1 MYDFIDTT
9 QAQASAGSSLPAEA
23 MSYNGVYLEN
33 EIAGYRTLSV
43 SGRELMGSE
52 VKDETKDG
60 IDGSKYISKRYPA
73 RTITVKYMLSVSS
86 DSEFRNAFNK
96 MNQLLSAEQV
106 KIIFNDEPDK
116 YFIGTKVGNSEV
128 DSGRNTVT
136 GEIEIYCTDPRKYSL
151 SQKEFLA
158 SVNSHG
164 ILEAIVQNKGTV
176 PVSVDYEI
184 TNNAETGYIGIVSD
198 QGVMQYGK
206 IDEADGENY
215 KQNENLVYLDDFIN
229 APDDTNGTDVMH
241 PTYGCKG
248 TLSTAIWYGKRFLKF
263 GTKGDTVGNANGGL
277 RTIIIPADSEGKTGS
292 KNFYAYLH
300 LIFCA
305 GAMGQTGE
313 MCVNFLTSDNK
324 MIAGLNWYKTD
335 TSGNAGCY
343 QLLANGKLLRQ
354 YNFTASQL
362 FSENPWFGEW
372 GNCCVKKEAE
382 NLTFFWYGSYPQ
394 FVVPEVENM
403 ECAKI
408 QISMKQWGD
417 RSGSKF
423 VTCMGIDAFSFQK
436 MYVEKWRDVPNR
448 YPEGSICRVDGEN
461 SHFYV
466 NDMHTPGDE
475 ILGTQYFKAPPGE
488 STIKFYTSEWTT
500 QIPTIKVKIREA
512 WL

>member
-116 YFIGTKVGNSEV
+116 YFIGTKVGNTEV

-158 SVNSHG
+158 SVNSDG

-184 TNNAETGYIGIVSD
+184 VNNAETGYVGIVSD
-198 QGVMQYGK
+198 NGVMQYGK

-215 KQNENLVYLDDFIN
+215 QQNEKLVTIEDFIN
-229 APDDTNGTDVMH
+229 SPDDITGTDIMH
-241 PTYGCKG
+241 PTYGAKG
-248 TLSTAIWYGKRFLKF
+248 TLSTATWFGKRFLAF

-277 RTIIIPADSEGKTGS
+277 RTITIPADSNGDTGC
-292 KNFYAYLH
+292 KNFYTYLH
-300 LIFCA
+300 LIFYA
-305 GAMGQTGE
+305 GLMGQTGE
-313 MCVNFLTSDNK
+313 MCINWMTADNK

-335 TSGNAGCY
+335 TSGNTGCY
-343 QLLANGKLLRQ
+343 ELWANGKILKTYKYTTSHLS
-354 YNFTASQL
+354 SQ
-362 FSENPWFGEW
+362 NPWYWDW
-372 GNCCVKKEAE
+372 GHCDLRKEGSK
-382 NLTFFWYGSYPQ
+382 LTFFYWGGYPS

-408 QISMKQWGD
+408 QIAMKQWGN
-417 RSGSKF
+417 RSGSQF
-423 VTCMGIDAFSFQK
+423 MTFMGIDTFNFSK
-436 MYVEKWRDVPNR
+436 MHVEKWRDVPNR
-448 YPEGSICRVDGEN
+448 YPEGSVCRIDGED

-500 QIPTIKVKIREA
+500 QVPTVKVKIREA

>member
-116 YFIGTKVGNSEV
+116 YFIGTKVGNTEV

-151 SQKEFLA
+151 SQKEFIA
-158 SVNSHG
+158 SVNSDG
-164 ILEAIVQNKGTV
+164 VLEAIVQNKGTV

-184 TNNAETGYIGIVSD
+184 VNNAETGYIGIVSD
-198 QGVMQYGK
+198 NGVMQYGK

-215 KQNENLVYLDDFIN
+215 QQNEKLVTIEDFIN
-229 APDDTNGTDVMH
+229 SPDDITGTDIMH
-241 PTYGCKG
+241 PTYGAKG
-248 TLSTAIWYGKRFLKF
+248 TLSTATWFGKRFLAF

-277 RTIIIPADSEGKTGS
+277 RTITIPADSNGDTGC
-292 KNFYAYLH
+292 KNFYTYLH
-300 LIFCA
+300 LIFYA
-305 GAMGQTGE
+305 GLMGQTGE
-313 MCVNFLTSDNK
+313 MCINWMTADNK

-335 TSGNAGCY
+335 TSGNTGCY
-343 QLLANGKLLRQ
+343 ELWANGKILKTYKYTTSHLS
-354 YNFTASQL
+354 SQ
-362 FSENPWFGEW
+362 NPWYWDW
-372 GNCCVKKEAE
+372 GHCDLRKEGSK
-382 NLTFFWYGSYPQ
+382 LTFFYWGGYPS

-403 ECAKI
+403 ECTKI
-408 QISMKQWGD
+408 QIAMKQWGN
-417 RSGSKF
+417 RSGSQF
-423 VTCMGIDAFSFQK
+423 MTFMGIDTFNFSK
-436 MYVEKWRDVPNR
+436 MHVEKWRDVPNR
-448 YPEGSICRVDGEN
+448 YPEGSVCRIDGED

-466 NDMHTPGDE
+466 NDMHTTGDE

-500 QIPTIKVKIREA
+500 QVPTVKVKIREA